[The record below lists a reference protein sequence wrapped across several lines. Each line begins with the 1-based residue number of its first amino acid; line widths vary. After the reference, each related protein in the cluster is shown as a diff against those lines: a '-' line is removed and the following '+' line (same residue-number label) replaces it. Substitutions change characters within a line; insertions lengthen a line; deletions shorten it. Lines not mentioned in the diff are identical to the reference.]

1 MVPFLTFVAFI
12 AFVSFIVFKVSYG
25 IGAYFPVISSNGCE
39 LGSACCPLTGSIPDY
54 LLSGKYWSILAD
66 ICIVR
71 TLSTLRRT
79 APEGTAQASPNTT
92 AH

>member
-1 MVPFLTFVAFI
+1 MVPFHTFVVFI
-12 AFVSFIVFKVSYG
+12 AFVSFIVFKVFCI
-25 IGAYFPVISSNGCE
+25 IGAYSPVISSNGCE

-79 APEGTAQASPNTT
+79 APEGTA
-92 AH
+92 